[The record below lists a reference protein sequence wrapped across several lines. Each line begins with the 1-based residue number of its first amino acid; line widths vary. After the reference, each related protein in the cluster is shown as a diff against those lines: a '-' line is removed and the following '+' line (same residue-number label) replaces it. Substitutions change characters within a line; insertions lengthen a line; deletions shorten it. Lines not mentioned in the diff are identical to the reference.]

1 MKISRVA
8 LWRARHMLRCIRA
21 VSLPLAL
28 SRSLTGRSR
37 VTLMRNKLAASHVA
51 RLAERSERSRRLV
64 ARVSRRVL
72 QPRGKKVTG
81 DSIPLS
87 SSLYRRR
94 RSFYRSLVS
103 ERRRLGSPL
112 NCETHL

>member
-8 LWRARHMLRCIRA
+8 LWRETHAKMHTRGF
-21 VSLPLAL
+21 PTLAF

-72 QPRGKKVTG
+72 QLREKKSRG
-81 DSIPLS
+81 IPFL
-87 SSLYRRR
+87 
-94 RSFYRSLVS
+94 
-103 ERRRLGSPL
+103 
-112 NCETHL
+112 